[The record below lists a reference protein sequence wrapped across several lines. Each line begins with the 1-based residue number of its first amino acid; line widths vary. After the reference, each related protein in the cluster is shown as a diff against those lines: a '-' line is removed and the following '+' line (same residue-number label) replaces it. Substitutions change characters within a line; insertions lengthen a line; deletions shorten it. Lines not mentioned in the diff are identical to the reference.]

1 MKKFL
6 AMILAGA
13 MVLAFTGC
21 NGNNNS
27 SSESSEPISSNT
39 SSESHNESES
49 TPASDTSSEGN
60 SESTPESTPESEGA
74 ATAGDAVELL
84 NSVWETYGEDER
96 FAVAG
101 GDFSEENMTD
111 GQAGTYGIEDTEA
124 LDATLGFP
132 ASEVSKIDAAASIMH
147 MMNANTF
154 TCGAYHV
161 IDSADVDGIVES
173 LSTNINARQW
183 MCGFP
188 DKLVIITEGSY
199 VVAMFGHEEPINTF
213 RDKLLAV
220 YPTAVVAYEAPIE

>member
-27 SSESSEPISSNT
+27 SSESSEPTSSNT
-39 SSESHNESES
+39 SSESNNESES

-60 SESTPESTPESEGA
+60 SESTPESEGA
-74 ATAGDAVELL
+74 ATAGDVVELL
-84 NSVWETYGEDER
+84 NSVWNTFAEDER
-96 FAVAG
+96 FAVMG
-101 GDFSEENMTD
+101 GDFNEENMVD

-124 LDATLGFP
+124 LDASLGFP
-132 ASEVSKIDAAASIMH
+132 ASEVSKIDAAASITH

-161 IDSADVDGIVES
+161 IDSADVSGVVES

-188 DKLVIITEGSY
+188 DKLVIITEGNY
-199 VVAMFGHEEPINTF
+199 VVSMFGHEEAINNF
-213 RDKLLAV
+213 RDKMTAA
-220 YPTAVVAYEAPIE
+220 YPTAVVAYDAPIE

>member
-27 SSESSEPISSNT
+27 SSESSEPTSSNT
-39 SSESHNESES
+39 SSESNNESES

-60 SESTPESTPESEGA
+60 SESTPESEGA
-74 ATAGDAVELL
+74 ATAGDVVELL
-84 NSVWETYGEDER
+84 NSVWNTFAEDER
-96 FAVAG
+96 FAVMG
-101 GDFSEENMTD
+101 GDFNEENMVD

-124 LDATLGFP
+124 LDASLGFP
-132 ASEVSKIDAAASIMH
+132 ASEVSKIDAAASITH